1 MITDA
6 FNNDD
11 GGGGSGN
18 TDNGGLGG
26 GMTRSMRIMH
36 GNVVTDNGDNDYGA
50 SDVGADEDDD
60 NNNHDDIT
68 TLSHQ

>member
-1 MITDA
+1 
-6 FNNDD
+6 
-11 GGGGSGN
+11 
-18 TDNGGLGG
+18 
-26 GMTRSMRIMH
+26 MTRSMRIMH